1 MPILL
6 PYAFLLTFLLSTFAL
21 QWWQS
26 SAYPLA
32 LWLIMSGTALCGI
45 ILSRFH
51 KIFGYALLAATCGS
65 MIATTSMMRV
75 TRNIQYQT
83 IAAHATGATLTL
95 IGIVSAQPDD
105 RQTSMQYRVKVERIE
120 RDDVTI
126 DVQGTV
132 LATDRAMRMEAQPG
146 DRIRATG
153 RLDIPGQ
160 SENFSYKDYLAAKGI
175 TAVFDSRWIEI
186 SEATNT
192 HRIRRA
198 LWHLRRTF
206 EHRINLILPEPA
218 AALAAGLLTGAQSG
232 LPEILTED
240 FRRTGLSHIVAISG
254 SNITIIIGIIGGMLF
269 FLPLRW
275 RLIPSIIAIVLF
287 ALFVGAGASVIRASV
302 TGILGIMA
310 LHAGRL
316 AQTRLMILW
325 TAFAMLVWNP
335 LQLSQDMGF
344 QLSFLAVLGLAELSP
359 VLEPLVRR
367 VPQTLGLREALQTTL
382 AAQLT
387 AMPWSAAQFGL
398 LSLIAPVANLLTAPL
413 VPIGMLFGFLG
424 AIVGWAD
431 RIAGHVI
438 AIPGLLALEG
448 IVTIAT
454 TLSNMPGS
462 AVMLP
467 PVGQWGIAAY
477 YAGLVIFILCMR
489 RFTSDTGTPA
499 PLLPAAARG

>member
-1 MPILL
+1 MPTIL
-6 PYAFLLTFLLSTFAL
+6 PYAFLLTFLLCTFAL
-21 QWWQS
+21 QWWQAA
-26 SAYPLA
+26 AYPLA
-32 LWLIMSGTALCGI
+32 LWLIIGSLALCAI
-45 ILSRFH
+45 IISRFH
-51 KIFGYALLAATCGS
+51 RMTGYALLAAACGA
-65 MIATTSMMRV
+65 MIATGSMMRM
-75 TRNIQYQT
+75 TGNIQEQT
-83 IAAHATGATLTL
+83 VATYATGSTLTL
-95 IGIVSAQPDD
+95 IGVVSAQPDD
-105 RQTSMQYRVKVERIE
+105 RQTAMQYRVKAERIE
-120 RDDVTI
+120 INDVSI
-126 DVQGTV
+126 IVEGTV
-132 LATDRAMRMEAQPG
+132 LVSDRAMRVDVLPG
-146 DRIRATG
+146 DRIRAVG
-153 RLDIPGQ
+153 RLDIPGE
-160 SENFSYKDYLAAKGI
+160 SEDFSYKDYLAAKGV
-175 TAVFDSRWIEI
+175 TAVFDGRWIEI
-186 SEATNT
+186 AETTNSHT
-192 HRIRRA
+192 IRRA
-198 LWHLRRTF
+198 LWRLRRTF

-232 LPEILTED
+232 LPELLTED

-254 SNITIIIGIIGGMLF
+254 SNITIIIGIIGGLLF

-275 RLIPSIIAIVLF
+275 RLIPSITVIILF

-316 AQTRLMILW
+316 TQTRLMILW

-382 AAQLT
+382 AAQFT

-431 RIAGHVI
+431 RVAGHVI

-448 IVTIAT
+448 IVSIAT
-454 TLSNMPGS
+454 TLSNVPGA

-467 PVGQWGIAAY
+467 PVGQWGIVAY
-477 YAGLVIFILCMR
+477 YAGLIVFIVCMK
-489 RFTSDTGTPA
+489 RFTSNTETPA
-499 PLLPAAARG
+499 PSLPAAARG